1 MQHILKLG
9 IEYDEIIPQ
18 LEQMGSKIQNKL
30 LKIDN
35 KISAILFAGYFRTLY
50 NLNVNRSEGRIL
62 ERLIRD

>member
-35 KISAILFAGYFRTLY
+35 KISARLFAGYFRTLY